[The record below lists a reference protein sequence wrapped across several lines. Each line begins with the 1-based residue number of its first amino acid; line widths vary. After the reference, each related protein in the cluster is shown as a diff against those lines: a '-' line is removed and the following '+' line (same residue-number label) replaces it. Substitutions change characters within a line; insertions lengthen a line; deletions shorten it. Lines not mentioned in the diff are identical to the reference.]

1 MVEPSDSSSM
11 IQEEPHFHGWTVKAT

>member
-11 IQEEPHFHGWTVKAT
+11 IQEEPHFHGWTVTAT